1 VSRHSAVPHPHDRVT
16 VPDHAQHTALV
27 LLRGYAACDAGTVRT
42 ALGSLDES
50 ALDATYTYLCA
61 VMDVTLR
68 LTLSAQPSPRDVGR
82 AAEYAATAAPP
93 HYEFAFG
100 QAVRAW
106 TAGDTAAV
114 TRAAD
119 ADLPG
124 AVHLLAVMTVAL
136 GIAVLKHDGL
146 DALLNCLPDKAR

>member
-1 VSRHSAVPHPHDRVT
+1 
-16 VPDHAQHTALV
+16 
-27 LLRGYAACDAGTVRT
+27 
-42 ALGSLDES
+42 
-50 ALDATYTYLCA
+50 
-61 VMDVTLR
+61 MDVTLR
-68 LTLSAQPSPRDVGR
+68 LTLTAQPAARDVGR
-82 AAEYAATAAPP
+82 AAEQAATAAPP

-106 TAGDTAAV
+106 AAGDTEAL

-136 GIAVLKHDGL
+136 GVSVLDHDGL
-146 DALLNCLPDKAR
+146 NALLNCLPEDPR